1 MRIKKRN
8 GKRIGKGKRK
18 EGRGKGRKKLEDK
31 KKKVNKTQFEI
42 EKFLTF
48 CQKKNTSI
56 PWAIANIAGQ
66 VTLKVLYTRFSNF
79 TLMNTIN

>member
-8 GKRIGKGKRK
+8 GKRGKRK
-18 EGRGKGRKKLEDK
+18 EGRGKGEEEVRGGLK

-48 CQKKNTSI
+48 CQKKNISI

-79 TLMNTIN
+79 ILMNTIT